1 MTGDHFLGHWTR
13 RRIPWPAGTTFSPL
27 PVCPECLHMVAPEDW
42 DAHRDGHQIPD
53 DVAAD
58 PEPTEEEMNR
68 AWAAA
73 QIPPLPHP
81 EQLMPTPLPAGT
93 LPPGLVLP
101 ALDMTATLW
110 VVTGWHLVG
119 DQLRPRCTTYDTTF
133 VDLEAVQRAVAQVRT
148 DPTLAAELPG
158 MLWSVD
164 RAHPRSAPEDTP

>member
-27 PVCPECLHMVAPEDW
+27 PVCPDCGRMVAPDAW
-42 DAHRDGHQIPD
+42 DAHRDGHTLPPL
-53 DVAAD
+53 
-58 PEPTEEEMNR
+58 PEPTEEELD
-68 AWAAA
+68 A

-81 EQLMPTPLPAGT
+81 EQPMPTPLPAGT